1 MQTREPTCR
10 TGTTD
15 AQSRWRVGLLA
26 LFVTSSALITQG
38 RAEEPSPAYKITDG
52 RPWTMTTDSRVGKL
66 VLYRNGT
73 GKMTGGPLD
82 LSPTWRATPE
92 GICLKPGGLLPEQCV
107 QLVRTEQGYAGL
119 AAGRTKFTLQR

>member
-1 MQTREPTCR
+1 MQTRERICSS
-10 TGTTD
+10 GTRD
-15 AQSRWRVGLLA
+15 AQLRWQACFLA
-26 LFVTSSALITQG
+26 LFVTSSALITEG

-52 RPWTMTTDSRVGKL
+52 RPWTMTANSRVGTL

-82 LSPTWRATPE
+82 LSPTWRATSE
-92 GICLKPGGLLPEQCV
+92 GICLKPSDLLPEQCV
-107 QLVRTEQGYAGL
+107 QLVRTEHGYTGL

>member
-1 MQTREPTCR
+1 MQTRETTCR

-38 RAEEPSPAYKITDG
+38 RAEGPSPAFEITDG
-52 RPWTMTTDSRVGKL
+52 RPWTMTTDSRAGKL
-66 VLYRNGT
+66 VLYRNGK